1 MDVVETR
8 ELTYFLAVARELHF
22 GRAAENLGIAQPP
35 LSRAIGRLERRLGV
49 RLLERTSRT
58 VRLTPA
64 GETLQAE
71 GGAAL
76 EAVAAAVRRT
86 RRAGGP
92 GPRLVLAMKPGGDG
106 GGLLPAILAAYER
119 EPDAVPVEML
129 FGYGA
134 AAALRDGR
142 ADAALL
148 YAPHQDFTGL
158 ATEELVRERQ
168 VAVLPAG
175 HRLAG
180 RDAVSL
186 ADLDGE
192 VRARPAHGDRPGD
205 GPEVHDG
212 GQLMQLIALG
222 RAVAV
227 VPASVRGLLRGDL
240 TAVPVRDADP
250 TTLVLAW
257 PETSRSP
264 RLAAFVR
271 SATTAAAAAAGSGP
285 VAPAARGRRAGTG
298 GRENRH
304 ATP

>member
-8 ELTYFLAVARELHF
+8 ELAYFLAVARELHF
-22 GRAAENLGIAQPP
+22 GRAAESLGIAQPP
-35 LSRAIGRLERRLGV
+35 LSRAISRLERRLGV
-49 RLLERTSRT
+49 TLLERTSRR
-58 VRLTPA
+58 VVLTPA
-64 GETLQAE
+64 GETLLAE

-76 EAVAAAVRRT
+76 DAVAAAVRRT
-86 RRAGGP
+86 RRAGGA

-129 FGYGA
+129 LGYGA
-134 AAALRDGR
+134 DRALREGR

-148 YAPHQDFTGL
+148 YTPRQDVTGL
-158 ATEELVRERQ
+158 ATEELLKEPQ
-168 VAVLPAG
+168 VAVLPRN

-180 RDAVSL
+180 RAEVAM

-192 VRARPAHGDRPGD
+192 VRPRAPYGPGREE
-205 GPEVHDG
+205 GLRVSDG

-222 RAVAV
+222 RAVAIL
-227 VPASVRGLLRGDL
+227 PASMRGLLREDL

-257 PETSRSP
+257 PEASRS
-264 RLAAFVR
+264 RALAAFVR
-271 SATTAAAAAAGSGP
+271 TTAAVAAESTASHL
-285 VAPAARGRRAGTG
+285 R
-298 GRENRH
+298 
-304 ATP
+304 